1 MVTPDQF
8 SSGRTSGQSI
18 PVNFFPNVPAG
29 QKWPAP
35 PVGTQQNWPAPPT
48 LTGQPQNVPI
58 SPQMGP
64 QANFMPFYYPPG
76 WAEWAQQMQQQMA
89 QVILFKLFVL
99 ENIAEN
105 RKSSTSFF

>member
-1 MVTPDQF
+1 MLLKNISVSHDFTPPSGLVTPDQF

-18 PVNFFPNVPAG
+18 PVNFLPNVPVG
-29 QKWPAP
+29 QTWPAP
-35 PVGTQQNWPAPPT
+35 PVGTQQNWPAPPNP
-48 LTGQPQNVPI
+48 TGQPQNVPM

-89 QVILFKLFVL
+89 QVI
-99 ENIAEN
+99 
-105 RKSSTSFF
+105 S

>member
-1 MVTPDQF
+1 
-8 SSGRTSGQSI
+8 
-18 PVNFFPNVPAG
+18 
-29 QKWPAP
+29 
-35 PVGTQQNWPAPPT
+35 
-48 LTGQPQNVPI
+48 
-58 SPQMGP
+58 MGP